1 MKTSR
6 DLELLYEIGSLRF
19 IQRAWKQFLGPDFAN
34 LADHHM
40 RVIWIA
46 LVLQKMEGRGNTE
59 KIMKMALVHDIAESR
74 TGDVHYIS
82 RQYTKRDEKKA
93 VKDIFK
99 NTLLEKEM
107 SQLWHEYEMRKTIEA
122 KIVKDADWLD
132 VDLEIQEQKAAGKLH
147 MKAWDDNRKIIHS
160 RLYTKSA
167 KKLWQSIKKSD
178 PVDWY
183 RYARNRFVE
192 GDLAKQIKLR

>member
-1 MKTSR
+1 MDKDR
-6 DLELLYEIGSLRF
+6 NLELLYEVGCLRF

-34 LADHHM
+34 LADHHL

-46 LVLQKMEGRGNTE
+46 LILQKMEGRGNAE
-59 KIMKMALVHDIAESR
+59 KIIKMALVHDVAESR

-82 RQYTKRDEKKA
+82 RQYTKRDEEKA

-99 NTLLEKEM
+99 NTLLDKEM
-107 SQLWHEYEMRKTIEA
+107 VALWHEYEERKTIES

-132 VDLEIQEQKAAGKLH
+132 VDFEIQEQKAAGKLH
-147 MKAWDDNRKIIHS
+147 MKAWNDNRKIIHD
-160 RLYTKSA
+160 RLYTPSA
-167 KKLWQSIKKSD
+167 KKLWKAIKKSD

-183 RYARNRFVE
+183 RFARNRFVE
-192 GDLAKQIKLR
+192 GDLAKEIKTR

>member
-1 MKTSR
+1 MPKSR
-6 DLELLYEIGSLRF
+6 DLELMYELGSLRF

-46 LVLQKMEGRGNTE
+46 LILQKMEGRGSAE
-59 KIMKMALVHDIAESR
+59 KIMKMALVHDVPESR

-82 RQYTKRDEKKA
+82 RQYTKRDEEKA

-107 SQLWHEYEMRKTIEA
+107 VALWREYEERKTIES

-132 VDLEIQEQKAAGKLH
+132 VDFEIQEQKAAGKLH
-147 MKAWDDNRKIIHS
+147 LKAWDDNRKIICS
-160 RLYTKSA
+160 RLYTASA
-167 KKLWQSIKKSD
+167 KKLWKAIKKSD

-183 RYARNRFVE
+183 RFARNRFVE
-192 GDLAKQIKLR
+192 GDLRKMT